1 MSKNWENTHL
11 KDLPSYENKYVRV
24 KQLTNHLSDKLSN
37 IYYLGSQYHMAWHL
51 GQGWNEYKD

>member
-37 IYYLGSQYHMAWHL
+37 IYYLGS
-51 GQGWNEYKD
+51 